1 MKLVK
6 PIKFKKAI
14 RELVEFLD
22 AFNGI
27 QSDADHKSWQEE
39 VIAWQDSVDPKDR
52 SKYLK
57 IATELEQLG
66 IGLGSVWINFENNC
80 NSYNN
85 ELIKI
90 HNRISLKK

>member
-6 PIKFKKAI
+6 PIKFKKAV
-14 RELVEFLD
+14 RELVGFLD

-27 QSDADHKSWQEE
+27 QTDDDHKSWQEE

-52 SKYLK
+52 LKYLK
-57 IATELEQLG
+57 IANELEQLG
-66 IGLGSVWINFENNC
+66 IGLGLVFINLENNC
-80 NSYNN
+80 IAYNK

-90 HNRISLKK
+90 HRRISVKK